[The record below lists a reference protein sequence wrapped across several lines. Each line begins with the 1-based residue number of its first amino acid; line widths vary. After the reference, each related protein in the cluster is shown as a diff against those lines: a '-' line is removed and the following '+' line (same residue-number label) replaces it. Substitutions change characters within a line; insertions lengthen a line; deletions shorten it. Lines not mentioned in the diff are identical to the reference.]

1 MKLFTLPNLFTLA
14 NLFSGSLACIFL
26 LYNFPPNVLIWFL
39 VASLVF
45 DFFDGFV
52 ARFTQTNSELGVQ
65 LDSLADM
72 ISFGFFPSLVMMK
85 LLGLDS
91 EVITTKYYAIF
102 GISVVLFSALRLAKF
117 NIDKEQ
123 TYYFKGLPTPA
134 NTILIFSVYW
144 IIVKDKV
151 VILDN
156 NYFLLALAALCCW
169 LLISNIPLFALKFK
183 GFAWKNNQIKYIFL
197 LISLT
202 LILVFQAKAIIIII
216 AIYILISIIFRKKI
230 LQGKL

>member
-26 LYNFPPNVLIWFL
+26 LYSFPPNVLIWFL
-39 VASLVF
+39 IASLVF

-72 ISFGFFPSLVMMK
+72 ISFGFFPSLLMMK

-91 EVITTKYYAIF
+91 EVITTNYVAIL
-102 GISVVLFSALRLAKF
+102 GIAIVLFSALRLAKF

-144 IIVKDKV
+144 IIIQEKV
-151 VILDN
+151 EIISN
-156 NYFLLALAALCCW
+156 NYFLLALTALCCG

-183 GFAWKNNQIKYIFL
+183 GFSWKNNQIKYIFL
-197 LISLT
+197 LISLV
-202 LILVFQAKAIIIII
+202 LILLLQVKAITIIILL
-216 AIYILISIIFRKKI
+216 YIFISIIFRKKI
-230 LQGKL
+230 LNGTL

>member
-72 ISFGFFPSLVMMK
+72 ISFGFFPSLLMMK
-85 LLGLDS
+85 LLGLDN
-91 EVITTKYYAIF
+91 EVITTNYYAIL
-102 GISVVLFSALRLAKF
+102 GISIVLFSALRLAKF
-117 NIDKEQ
+117 NVDTEQ

-151 VILDN
+151 DILDN
-156 NYFLLALAALCCW
+156 NYFLLALTSLCCW
-169 LLISNIPLFALKFK
+169 ILISNIPLFALKFK
-183 GFAWKNNQIKYIFL
+183 GFSWKSNKIKYLFL
-197 LISLT
+197 LLSLA
-202 LILVFQAKAIIIII
+202 LIVLLQVKAILLIIILYILV
-216 AIYILISIIFRKKI
+216 SIIFKKRI
-230 LQGKL
+230 LEGKL